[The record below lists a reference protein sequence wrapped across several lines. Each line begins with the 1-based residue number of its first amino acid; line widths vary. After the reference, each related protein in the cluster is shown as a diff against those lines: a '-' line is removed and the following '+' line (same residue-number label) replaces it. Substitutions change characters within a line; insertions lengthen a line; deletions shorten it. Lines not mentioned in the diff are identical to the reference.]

1 MRSTECSSQGV
12 WVAEV
17 PPTER
22 VDEFPPCVWLN
33 ELMAKAFWRHYDINH
48 MTQDYRKEKEES
60 KETMALEVVTDGK
73 NDKTEK
79 ND

>member
-1 MRSTECSSQGV
+1 MRSMQYSLQGV

-17 PPTER
+17 PPTKR
-22 VDEFPPCVWLN
+22 VDEFPNVFGSMKW
-33 ELMAKAFWRHYDINH
+33 WQNH
-48 MTQDYRKEKEES
+48 FDVITISIILRKIIERKEES